1 MWFLIKGGF
10 WTTMTLVALSFL
22 AGQPQENAEGQPAVQ
37 MTEALGAAGEA
48 YRYISAL
55 CTEKPEVCEKGA
67 ETFTALQYRAREGA
81 RVAYQI
87 IDRHL
92 AEEEA
97 QEAAEAPAAPT
108 ADMLSTGT
116 VKITVV
122 PVPHAKPA
130 P

>member
-1 MWFLIKGGF
+1 MWFLIKGSF

-22 AGQPQENAEGQPAVQ
+22 AGQPVERTAERPGVE

-55 CTEKPEVCEKGA
+55 CTEKPDVCQKGA
-67 ETFTALQYRAREGA
+67 ETFVVLQQRARDGA
-81 RVAYQI
+81 KVAYQL

-92 AEEEA
+92 AD
-97 QEAAEAPAAPT
+97 QEGGDLAAAIDGPETDALT
-108 ADMLSTGT
+108 TGT
-116 VKITVV
+116 VTVI

-130 P
+130 Q

>member
-22 AGQPQENAEGQPAVQ
+22 AGQPQESTEGQPAVH